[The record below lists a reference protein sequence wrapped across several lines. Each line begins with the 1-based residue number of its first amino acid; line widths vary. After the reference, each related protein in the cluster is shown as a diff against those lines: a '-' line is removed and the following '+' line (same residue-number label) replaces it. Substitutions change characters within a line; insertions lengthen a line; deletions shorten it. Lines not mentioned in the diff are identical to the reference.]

1 MNRELIDKIC
11 NAALDKKA
19 ENVVVIDIKDMTV
32 VADNFIICSG
42 TSKTQVK
49 AICDNIEEELSKQ
62 GIKPYRIDGYNEARW
77 IVLDF
82 GDILVHVF
90 YDEDRLFY
98 NLERLWNN
106 GANMFVYSEYNNIK
120 YKKIQKTRSII
131 LALTVFLC
139 YNTKECMLDYF
150 FEV

>member
-19 ENVVVIDIKDMTV
+19 ENVVVMDIKDMTV

-42 TSKTQVK
+42 TSKAQVK
-49 AICDNIEEELSKQ
+49 AICDNIEEQLAKED
-62 GIKPYRIDGYNEARW
+62 IKPFRIDGYSDARW
-77 IVLDF
+77 IILDYAE
-82 GDILVHVF
+82 ILVHVF

-106 GANMFVYSEYNNIK
+106 GVNMFVYSEEK
-120 YKKIQKTRSII
+120 
-131 LALTVFLC
+131 
-139 YNTKECMLDYF
+139 
-150 FEV
+150 

>member
-19 ENVVVIDIKDMTV
+19 ENVVVIDIKEMTV
-32 VADNFIICSG
+32 IADNFVICSG
-42 TSKTQVK
+42 ASKAQVK
-49 AICDNIEEELSKQ
+49 AISDNIEEQLSKQ
-62 GIKPYRIDGYNEARW
+62 GITPNRVDGYNEARW

-82 GDILVHVF
+82 SDVIVHIF

-106 GANMFVYSEYNNIK
+106 GSNMFVYSEQNK
-120 YKKIQKTRSII
+120 
-131 LALTVFLC
+131 
-139 YNTKECMLDYF
+139 
-150 FEV
+150 

>member
-19 ENVVVIDIKDMTV
+19 ENVVVLDIKEMTV

-42 TSKTQVK
+42 TSKAQVK
-49 AICDNIEEELSKQ
+49 AICDNIEEQLIKVD
-62 GIKPYRIDGYNEARW
+62 IKPYRIDGFNEARW
-77 IVLDF
+77 IVLDY
-82 GDILVHVF
+82 GEVLVHIF

-106 GANMFVYSEYNNIK
+106 GANMYVYSDNN
-120 YKKIQKTRSII
+120 
-131 LALTVFLC
+131 
-139 YNTKECMLDYF
+139 
-150 FEV
+150 